1 MYDALKSQNP
11 NKHISLIQLISSLKD
26 KKIRYNAKYRCD
38 KMQGCFVGVLFQDG
52 LDEDIIQC
60 DPLDKGTEPD
70 YKSKYETAI
79 KEIEDLKKQLQQL
92 QQPPKASKQQKNVVI
107 NEPKATSIN
116 TLLSIKNDADAMDA
130 MIDAML

>member
-1 MYDALKSQNP
+1 
-11 NKHISLIQLISSLKD
+11 
-26 KKIRYNAKYRCD
+26 
-38 KMQGCFVGVLFQDG
+38 MQGCFVGVLFQDS
-52 LDEDIIQC
+52 LEDDMNQC

-92 QQPPKASKQQKNVVI
+92 QQPPKATKQQKNVVI